1 MNVHG
6 RKKKKFSL
14 LMVGSWK
21 NIKCVFGWQ
30 SNYSPFHLSLALLA
44 VSDMRQRG
52 GVAKRSLSD
61 ADLVVDG
68 CHSGEWPPDVSV
80 WF

>member
-1 MNVHG
+1 
-6 RKKKKFSL
+6 
-14 LMVGSWK
+14 MVGSSK
-21 NIKCVFGWQ
+21 NITFVCVWVPVKAPF
-30 SNYSPFHLSLALLA
+30 YSPFHLSLALLA
-44 VSDMRQRG
+44 VSDMKQRG